1 MRFDKRKA
9 FGQHFLVNAK
19 VIEGIVASAL
29 NAVNKYPGATFLE
42 IGPGDGALT
51 LELIKRLPE
60 KTEFFVSEVDRDLIA
75 HWSRNTRIQ
84 KLIEGDFVKEADATL
99 ALRESFVIVSNL
111 PYSAGTAIL
120 SRLIEYPQK
129 VHHMTLMFQKE
140 VADRIAAK
148 AGSTDRGSLS
158 IDVQNRFHVE
168 RILVVPPAAFRP
180 PPKVYSAVV
189 VLKPREEPQI
199 DLKGR
204 EKEWT
209 ELLRLAFGQRR
220 KTLKNALSMSQPW
233 SDALLKSGVSLTSR
247 AQELDFSQWRSIWSA
262 RFC

>member
-9 FGQHFLVNAK
+9 FGQHFLVNIK
-19 VIEGIVASAL
+19 VIEGIVVSAL
-29 NAVNKYPGATFLE
+29 NAVNEHPDATLLE

-51 LELIKRLPE
+51 LELVKRLPA

-75 HWSRNTRIQ
+75 HWSREPRIQ
-84 KLIEGDFVKEADATL
+84 RMIEGDFVKEAEATL
-99 ALRESFVIVSNL
+99 AERESFVIVSNL

-120 SRLIEYPQK
+120 SQLIEHPKK
-129 VHHMTLMFQKE
+129 VRQMTLMFQKE
-140 VADRIAAK
+140 VADRVAAK

-168 RILVVPPAAFRP
+168 RILIVPPTAFRP
-180 PPKVYSAVV
+180 PPKVHSAVV
-189 VLKPREEPQI
+189 VLKPRIEFQI
-199 DLKGR
+199 NVSGR

-247 AQELDFSQWRSIWSA
+247 AQELDFSEWRAIWSA
-262 RFC
+262 RFF